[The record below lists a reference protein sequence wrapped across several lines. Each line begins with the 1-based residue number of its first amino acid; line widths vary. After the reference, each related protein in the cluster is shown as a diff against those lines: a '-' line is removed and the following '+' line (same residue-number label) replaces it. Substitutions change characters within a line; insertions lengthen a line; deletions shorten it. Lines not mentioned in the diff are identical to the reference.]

1 MHPSGRLLKMSF
13 LEAKNLTKI
22 FDEDG
27 KPFTVLDNISFSVD
41 KDEFVTIVGP
51 SGCGKS
57 VLLRLITGIE
67 SPTAGVVTFEDKP
80 IEVSNP
86 RVATVFQSF
95 ALMPWLT
102 VEQNVELGL
111 EALKVPELQRKQ
123 TVAKFIKVVGLEGSE
138 NAYPRELSGGMKQR
152 VGLARALAV
161 EPAML
166 CMDEPFSSLD
176 NLTAANLREEVL
188 QLWLDKTLPPESIV
202 MVTHN
207 IDEAVYM
214 SDRILV
220 LSKVPARVMAQLKV
234 SMPRPRD
241 KKSEEFINNVDK
253 LYSLLT

>member
-1 MHPSGRLLKMSF
+1 MSF

-22 FDEDG
+22 YQEDG
-27 KPFTVLDNISFSVD
+27 KPFTVLDNISFSVE
-41 KDEFVTIVGP
+41 KEEIVVIVGP

-57 VLLRLITGIE
+57 VLLRLLTGIE
-67 SPTAGVVTFEDKP
+67 EPTAGVVTFEDKP

-86 RVATVFQSF
+86 KVAAVFQNF
-95 ALMPWLT
+95 ALLPWLT

-111 EALKVPELQRKQ
+111 EAMKFSEKQRREIGDKY
-123 TVAKFIKVVGLEGSE
+123 IKVVGLEGTE

-161 EPAML
+161 EPALL

-176 NLTAANLREEVL
+176 TLTATNLREEL
-188 QLWLDKTLPPESIV
+188 LLLWQDEGLPPDSII

-207 IDEAVYM
+207 IEEAVYLA
-214 SDRILV
+214 DRIMV
-220 LSKVPARVMAQLKV
+220 LSKAPARVMAQLKI
-234 SMPRPRD
+234 SLPRPRD
-241 KKSEEFINNVDK
+241 RKSEEFLNHVDK